1 MSTLEMVRRIV
12 ALKVAG
18 DRIKAMEKAAK
29 AEVVEALGAGGRMH
43 AITPDSGEDFG
54 TVSVSAPKPGQ
65 PTPVVTDPA
74 ALASWLAEEDPSA
87 VRMVP
92 ADWWLKALP
101 QWVEA
106 HGGEV
111 PPGVEIQEPAPRS
124 PYVSVRLSEAQ
135 RAVVDRLSMVETAG
149 LIEAGEDL

>member
-18 DRIKAMEKAAK
+18 DRIRTMEKAAK
-29 AEVVEALGAGGRMH
+29 AEAVEALGAGGRMH
-43 AITPDSGEDFG
+43 AVTDAGEDFG
-54 TVSVSAPKPGQ
+54 TVSVSMPKPGT
-65 PTPVVTDPA
+65 PAPVVTDPA

-101 QWVEA
+101 AWVEA

-111 PPGVEIQEPAPRS
+111 PPGVEIVEPRERA
-124 PYVSVRLSEAQ
+124 PYVSVRLSEEQ

-149 LIEAGEDL
+149 LIEAGEDR